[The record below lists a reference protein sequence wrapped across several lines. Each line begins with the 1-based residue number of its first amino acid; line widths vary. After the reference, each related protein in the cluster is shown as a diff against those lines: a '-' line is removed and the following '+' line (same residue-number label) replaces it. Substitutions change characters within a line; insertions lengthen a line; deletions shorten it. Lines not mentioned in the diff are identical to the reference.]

1 MSNLE
6 HELMA
11 AERALRA
18 VAEMTGAQYVAFH
31 FYGDCIRKLGV
42 SIHNGGLV
50 RSRNGDILPDA
61 YEAAVMADA
70 LNADAIRAAKEADQA
85 A

>member
-18 VAEMTGAQYVAFH
+18 IAEMTGAQYVAFH
-31 FYGDCIRKLGV
+31 FYSDCTRQLGV
-42 SIHNGGLV
+42 SIHSGGLV
-50 RSRNGDILPDA
+50 RSRSGHTLHET
-61 YEAAVMADA
+61 YESAVMADA
-70 LNADAIRAAKEADQA
+70 LNTDAIRSAKEAEQA